1 MPTSEIKSHSMAS
14 MPSLLIAALGI
25 AGECIQSIKMKDSLF
40 GEDAIS
46 DNVLYNSLSNKLL
59 PKKDKSKIMSL

>member
-14 MPSLLIAALGI
+14 TPSLLIAALGI
-25 AGECIQSIKMKDSLF
+25 AGECIRSIKMKDSLF

-46 DNVLYNSLSNKLL
+46 DNVLCNSLSNKLL
-59 PKKDKSKIMSL
+59 PKKNKSKIMS